1 LYSGAVIT
9 GGAARRLAALAAY
22 GGGGLSVLGGSVWG
36 LLVAEAQLARR
47 TIGNA
52 DHSLVLDP
60 SGWYG
65 HGRPGP
71 ALRIAL
77 LGDSSAAG
85 YGVESVEETP
95 GAILASGVAEVADRR
110 VRLTAVAKVGAQTKD
125 LQGQL
130 DLVLPDR
137 PHVAVVFIGAN
148 DVTHSVPV
156 RSSVRML
163 AEAIRRMR
171 EADVEVVIATCPDL
185 GTIEP
190 LAPPLKQ
197 IARAWSRRL
206 AAAQART
213 TLQCGGRSVALAS
226 ILTSEFAR
234 LSELLFGPDRFHPS
248 AVGYHRMA
256 SAVLPTVL
264 AALDL
269 APAEDRA
276 PEYARGEALL
286 PLDIAALEAARYPG
300 ASVEPV
306 AEEETAAAGLRGRF
320 VVLRRRRRRPDAD
333 VEAPLATEEEDAVA
347 SPSPPPTRQL
357 P

>member
-1 LYSGAVIT
+1 M
-9 GGAARRLAALAAY
+9 
-22 GGGGLSVLGGSVWG
+22 LGGSVWG
-36 LLVAEAQLARR
+36 LLVAEARLARR
-47 TIGNA
+47 AIGNA

-71 ALRIAL
+71 ALRIAV

-110 VRLTAVAKVGAQTKD
+110 VRLTAVARVGAQTKD

-163 AEAIRRMR
+163 GEAIRRMR

-213 TLQCGGRSVALAS
+213 TVECGGRSVALAS

-248 AVGYHRMA
+248 AVGYHQMA

-300 ASVEPV
+300 ASVEP
-306 AEEETAAAGLRGRF
+306 AEEETSAAGLRGRF

-333 VEAPLATEEEDAVA
+333 VETPLATEEEDAVA
-347 SPSPPPTRQL
+347 SSSPPPTPQL